1 MDIGGGVGAIQHE
14 LLEDVAARAI
24 HVDTSSPYLREAR
37 AESARRDHS
46 ARVTFIHAD
55 FTDVEAGLPM
65 ADIVTLD
72 RVVCCYPD
80 FRSLLTAA
88 ESKNRRVLAMTYPRE
103 TWYTRVALRLDNA
116 LQVLRRNP
124 FRGYL
129 HPVREMDALLQD
141 RGMPRVFLK
150 RLFIWELAVYT
161 RDGMAGEQAPP
172 N

>member
-1 MDIGGGVGAIQHE
+1 
-14 LLEDVAARAI
+14 
-24 HVDTSSPYLREAR
+24 
-37 AESARRDHS
+37 
-46 ARVTFIHAD
+46 
-55 FTDVEAGLPM
+55 
-65 ADIVTLD
+65 
-72 RVVCCYPD
+72 
-80 FRSLLTAA
+80 
-88 ESKNRRVLAMTYPRE
+88 MTYPRE

-141 RGMPRVFLK
+141 RGMTRVFLK